1 VEKRLLDLP
10 DPRVIV
16 EVLGIDVGHHRHGGG
31 ELHERPVALVG
42 LRHQKI
48 PGPELGVGSEAVQLP
63 PHDGCG
69 VAVRSRDGDA
79 VFHPHEL
86 GEHLRPGYDRDLPA
100 MGLDHFLVIRPDGRG
115 NDHHVD
121 VVRNVAG
128 GVPKPDLRTETD
140 KPLRDVGYPQIRTGD
155 AVA

>member
-1 VEKRLLDLP
+1 
-10 DPRVIV
+10 
-16 EVLGIDVGHHRHGGG
+16 
-31 ELHERPVALVG
+31 
-42 LRHQKI
+42 
-48 PGPELGVGSEAVQLP
+48 
-63 PHDGCG
+63 
-69 VAVRSRDGDA
+69 
-79 VFHPHEL
+79 
-86 GEHLRPGYDRDLPA
+86 